1 MSLYSKW
8 SCNNIIFRTFAV
20 DEATETLKY
29 IINSLT
35 TIYKKNDLQ
44 YEILKF
50 FDQNQNSDGVPT
62 FIEYFLFNLN
72 ENDT

>member
-8 SCNNIIFRTFAV
+8 SCNNIIFRTIAV
-20 DEATETLKY
+20 DKATETLKY

-50 FDQNQNSDGVPT
+50 FDQN
-62 FIEYFLFNLN
+62 
-72 ENDT
+72 